1 MNRRPKGVPRS
12 NGRRVPPVGM
22 HRAFEPAEAE
32 AKEAE
37 QEGQRHRRK
46 TLSFEVPLPP
56 KILSKNWPD
65 GSRLHKAEPTR
76 HYRQEVSYAC
86 RMEMMRVGWLEP
98 RRAVLNLTFG
108 TAHVSPDARKLEQL
122 KPSHLQPYRPRDV
135 MNAISAFHAGAD
147 GITDAGA
154 WVDDSHRYVSLGRV
168 QIDPSLPAGVRVF
181 IQER

>member
-1 MNRRPKGVPRS
+1 MTRRPAGAPRS
-12 NGRRVPPVGM
+12 NGRGVPPKHM
-22 HRAFEPAEAE
+22 HRAHEPADYAAE
-32 AKEAE
+32 VAE
-37 QEGQRHRRK
+37 QEGQRHKRK

-65 GSRLHKAEPTR
+65 GSRLHKAGPTKN
-76 HYRQEVSYAC
+76 YREEVAWACQQE
-86 RMEMMRVGWLEP
+86 MLRVGWLEP
-98 RRAVLNLTFG
+98 RRAVLNLTFC
-108 TAHVSPDARKLEQL
+108 TAHVSPEARKLERL

-135 MNAISAFHAGAD
+135 MNGISAFHAGAD